1 MEEIKRKLEKTQQE
15 LDSAESEKE
24 TIRHALTNKLEKKE
38 SEMQELND
46 ELKRK
51 FGVLESG
58 IEQAWSE
65 KERAEREC
73 GFYEQSKQ
81 KLELE
86 QEKLKNA
93 MNELV
98 NETSAARKQLM

>member
-1 MEEIKRKLEKTQQE
+1 MEEIKRKLEKTQNE

-73 GFYEQSKQ
+73 GFY
-81 KLELE
+81 
-86 QEKLKNA
+86 
-93 MNELV
+93 
-98 NETSAARKQLM
+98 